1 MIHSLKILPDFF
13 EAVANGE
20 KLFEIRKYDRPF
32 RVKDLLALNEYDNE
46 SNKYTGR
53 CCLVYIDYILRGKEY
68 NKKGYITMSIKPCCI
83 MLSEDEDCDSMN
95 HFGTDYRVPIYDN
108 RLYHSCI

>member
-13 EAVANGE
+13 EAVANGK

-32 RVKDLLALNEYDNE
+32 KVKDLLALNEYDNE

-68 NKKGYITMSIKPCCI
+68 NKKGYITMSIKPCSI
-83 MLSEDEDCDSMN
+83 FLNEHCDSMN
-95 HFGTDYRVPIYDN
+95 HFGADYRVPIYNN
-108 RLYHSCI
+108 RLNHSSI